1 MKKTS
6 RIFLIIGKVMAI
18 IELISSIVIC
28 TVFIALGFAMA
39 LNPDSFNPNNFNFA
53 DSENVDAIMIV
64 GIVYLAVGFTLLI
77 LLPIASALSIS
88 FSKKALHALK
98 SAKNVS
104 DVKGKAIACIIIG
117 AIASNEFLLAGG
129 ILLTCLREKHFAQ
142 Y

>member
-1 MKKTS
+1 MKNTS

-18 IELISSIVIC
+18 IELISSIVTC
-28 TVFIALGFAMA
+28 TVFIVLGFAMA
-39 LNPDSFNPNNFNFA
+39 LNPEAFNA
-53 DSENVDAIMIV
+53 IDQETIDAIMIV

-88 FSKKALHALK
+88 FSKKALYALK

-129 ILLTCLREKHFAQ
+129 ILLACLREKHFTQ